1 MALALSGVALAQSLP
16 AIADPAGAIPCK
28 VPLDIARLE
37 YPLQRISQRI
47 AEGEPIHIVAVGSSS
62 TAGAGASSQATTY
75 PSRLGVELSER
86 FPQVQITVLNRG
98 IGGEEA
104 ADMLKR
110 FRTGVIAEHP
120 DLVLWQVGTNSVLRE
135 KPLLP
140 TLSLIQD
147 GVNRLKTNGAD
158 IVLIDPQFAPKV
170 IVKPD
175 AERMVSLIAREAK
188 QANVHLFRRFA
199 VMRHWREVQ
208 GVPFETFLS
217 GDELHMNDWSYA
229 CVAKALA
236 GAIAEAAT
244 RSSAVAQAPRR

>member
-1 MALALSGVALAQSLP
+1 M
-16 AIADPAGAIPCK
+16 
-28 VPLDIARLE
+28 
-37 YPLQRISQRI
+37 
-47 AEGEPIHIVAVGSSS
+47 
-62 TAGAGASSQATTY
+62 
-75 PSRLGVELSER
+75 
-86 FPQVQITVLNRG
+86 
-98 IGGEEA
+98 
-104 ADMLKR
+104 
-110 FRTGVIAEHP
+110 
-120 DLVLWQVGTNSVLRE
+120 
-135 KPLLP
+135 
-140 TLSLIQD
+140 
-147 GVNRLKTNGAD
+147 NRLKTNGAD